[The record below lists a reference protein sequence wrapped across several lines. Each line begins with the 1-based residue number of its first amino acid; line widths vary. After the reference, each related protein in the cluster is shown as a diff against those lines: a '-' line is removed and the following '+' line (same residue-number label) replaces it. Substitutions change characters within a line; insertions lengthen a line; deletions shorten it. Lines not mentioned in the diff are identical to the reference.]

1 MKVFISIKYHQD
13 NKNKAT
19 IEGISSAL
27 EKSGLE
33 TCCIVRDIEHWGAVK
48 LNAQN
53 LMRLTFDQIDSSDAV
68 VIDLTEK
75 GVGLGIEAGYAAA
88 KGKPVVTIAKRGAD
102 ISATLQG
109 ISQKIYLYDKF
120 DELIHLFSSLT

>member
-13 NKNKAT
+13 NKNRAT

-33 TCCIVRDIEHWGAVK
+33 TCCVVRDLEQWGEVK
-48 LNAQN
+48 FNAQD

-75 GVGLGIEAGYAAA
+75 GVGLGIEAGYAVA

-120 DELIHLFSSLT
+120 DELIHLF